1 MTGKRGTDADEVPF
15 LLPMQIGLGAVLL
28 GIWEWAGAGKTSSLA
43 SRPSLVL
50 ERLWLWISTDLHI
63 HVATTLTEMVLGLAM
78 GTTLG
83 VLAGL
88 ALGRAPLLSTLL
100 RPLII
105 AAYSVPLIALVPLI
119 IMFFGIDMLPKIVLI
134 TIVVFF
140 LLLFNTFSGVQAI
153 DRDMIA
159 SIQIMGSTRRE
170 EFQKVIAP
178 AAMAWIIGGMK
189 TALPYAL
196 VAATTGEM
204 LASRSGVGFLVMRG
218 AQRFDMPSLYA
229 GLLVLMLIGL
239 LVSDIAARIE
249 KWMLR
254 WRHAAE

>member
-1 MTGKRGTDADEVPF
+1 MAGKRRTEADDVPY
-15 LLPMQIGLGAVLL
+15 LLPLQLALGAALL
-28 GIWEWAGAGKTSSLA
+28 GIWELAGANQVSSLA

-50 ERLWLWISTDLHI
+50 ARLWLWITTDLHV
-63 HVATTLTEMVLGLAM
+63 HVATTLTEMILGLAI

-83 VLAGL
+83 VLAGIT
-88 ALGRAPLLSTLL
+88 LGRSPLLSTLL
-100 RPLII
+100 RPLIV

-134 TIVVFF
+134 SIVVFF

-153 DRDMIA
+153 DKDMIA
-159 SIQIMGSTRRE
+159 SIQIMGSTQRE

-178 AAMAWIIGGMK
+178 AAMAWIIGGVK

-218 AQRFDMPSLYA
+218 AQRFDMPALYA
-229 GLLVLMLIGL
+229 GLLVLMIIGL
-239 LVSDIAARIE
+239 LISDIATRIE